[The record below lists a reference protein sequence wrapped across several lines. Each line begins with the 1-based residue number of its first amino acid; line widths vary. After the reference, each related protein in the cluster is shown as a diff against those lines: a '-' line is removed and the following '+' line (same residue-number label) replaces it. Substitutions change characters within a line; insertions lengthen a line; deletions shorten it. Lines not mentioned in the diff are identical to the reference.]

1 MDSQETIEIISK
13 DRPNLR
19 EISVK
24 QYEINLRKLKAMFET
39 DNYHFLKTPSKV
51 QEKIKDLHYTTQRN
65 MYNAIIVL
73 LMALDKNRKMEKI
86 VEIYSKMRDELNK
99 KYIDENQS
107 GVISDKQKVNFAS
120 MEEIDD
126 MIDKLRKE
134 VAPIKKKTKLTQ
146 KDISRLRAYVVF
158 SMLRSLPTRND
169 MAGMQYISQTDYK
182 QLSNEE
188 KEDHNYLVD
197 ERGNLKFIYN
207 LYKTSKKYGE
217 NIIPA
222 PQELKPILRMYLKMM
237 DYDYGDKIFPM
248 TRNALSQLLLKQSQ
262 RLIGKKISTTMMRK
276 IYLSDKYADIK
287 EEQDA
292 LAKVMGHSKATA
304 QAVYVKKSE

>member
-73 LMALDKNRKMEKI
+73 LMALDKNHKMEKTI
-86 VEIYSKMRDELNK
+86 EVYSKMRDELNQ

-126 MIDKLRKE
+126 MIEKLRKE
-134 VAPIKKKTKLTQ
+134 VAPLKKKTKLTQ

-217 NIIPA
+217 NVIPA
-222 PQELKPILRMYLKMM
+222 PQELKPIMRMYLKMM

-248 TRNALSQLLLKQSQ
+248 SRNALSQLLLKQSQ

-276 IYLSDKYADIK
+276 IYLSDKYAGLK
-287 EEQDA
+287 EEQDE

>member
-1 MDSQETIEIISK
+1 
-13 DRPNLR
+13 
-19 EISVK
+19 
-24 QYEINLRKLKAMFET
+24 
-39 DNYHFLKTPSKV
+39 
-51 QEKIKDLHYTTQRN
+51 
-65 MYNAIIVL
+65 
-73 LMALDKNRKMEKI
+73 MALDKKHKMEKI
-86 VEIYSKMRDELNK
+86 IEIYSDLRDELNK

-107 GVISDKQKVNFAS
+107 GVISDKQKANFAS

-126 MIDKLRKE
+126 MIEKLRKE
-134 VAPIKKKTKLTQ
+134 VAPLKKKTKLTQ

-169 MAGMQYISQTDYK
+169 MAGMKYISQTDYK

-188 KEDHNYLVD
+188 KQDHNYLVN
-197 ERGNLKFIYN
+197 ERDNLKFIYN

-237 DYDYGDKIFPM
+237 DYDYGDTIFPM

-262 RLIGKKISTTMMRK
+262 RLIDKKISTTMMRK

-292 LAKVMGHSKATA
+292 LAKVMGHSKGTA
-304 QAVYVKKSE
+304 QAVYVKKQE